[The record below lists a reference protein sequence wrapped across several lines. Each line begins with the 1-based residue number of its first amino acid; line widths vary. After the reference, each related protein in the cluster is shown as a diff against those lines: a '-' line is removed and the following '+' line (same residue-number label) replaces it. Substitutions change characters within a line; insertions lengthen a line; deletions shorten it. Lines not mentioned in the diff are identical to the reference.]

1 MYLYMRMEQR
11 CPNTAKQSTATIM
24 NPNTE
29 LVFQRFFVY
38 HNFRYLAADRS
49 FFIKLPRLEDWYENF
64 TKTPTI
70 KLVSIYFNMRSISR
84 VLLLKRS
91 LYYQKNYAHDSNF
104 FLFCCVLVHFD
115 ICLTLQWRHK
125 RRDSVSNHQPRECL
139 LSRLIGQRS
148 KKTSKPRATGLCAG
162 NSPETG
168 EFPAQRAGNAEN
180 VSIWWR
186 HHEAPSLEF
195 TRLPRCQWYI
205 PEKYGYLNH
214 EVTKN

>member
-1 MYLYMRMEQR
+1 MFYCWNGLYIIIWYHSISYIVRHNRIYETR
-11 CPNTAKQSTATIM
+11 VCVREWWYKGTHWF
-24 NPNTE
+24 TE
-29 LVFQRFFVY
+29 L
-38 HNFRYLAADRS
+38 
-49 FFIKLPRLEDWYENF
+49 
-64 TKTPTI
+64 
-70 KLVSIYFNMRSISR
+70 
-84 VLLLKRS
+84 
-91 LYYQKNYAHDSNF
+91 KNYAHDSNF

-115 ICLTLQWRHK
+115 ICLTLQWRHNG
-125 RRDSVSNHQPRECL
+125 RDSVSNHQPRECL
-139 LSRLIGQRS
+139 LSRLIRQRS

-205 PEKYGYLNH
+205 PEKYGYLSH
-214 EVTKN
+214 EVAKN